1 MPTAPLAIAPEER
14 TLAALTHL
22 SGLAGY
28 LIPFGGVLVPI
39 IIWVVKSESPVI
51 STIAKQA
58 VWLNLVVFLAIA
70 ASLLLLLT
78 IILIPMAIAMWVALG
93 LVALIFPIVGA
104 IKAHDG
110 EYFRYP
116 VIGLAPAAGLA
127 PPAV

>member
-1 MPTAPLAIAPEER
+1 MPSTPLVIAPEER

-22 SGLAGY
+22 SGLTGY
-28 LIPFGGVLVPI
+28 VIPFGGVLVPI
-39 IIWVVKSESPVI
+39 IIWVVKSDSPVI

-78 IILIPMAIAMWVALG
+78 IILIPVAIAMWVALG

-110 EYFRYP
+110 VYYRYP
-116 VIGLAPAAGLA
+116 VIGLSPVAGLA
-127 PPAV
+127 PPVV